1 MKKIIATAL
10 IIGLGFSAAH
20 AETTTKKDF
29 SVAVGT
35 STAMGSSSEM
45 EYKLGYGVT
54 KYFDSGIMAGVNF
67 EVGLM
72 NGEKENNYDYSG
84 NVKVGFS
91 PIKNGAVYGI
101 GSAIYQSIGT
111 EISGYGFGY
120 GAGVEY
126 RITDSFAAAVEY
138 KTYSMTLESG
148 IDYDYDNTSA
158 VLKYTF

>member
-1 MKKIIATAL
+1 MKKISIA
-10 IIGLGFSAAH
+10 IMIGLLGFSAAH

-35 STAMGSSSEM
+35 STVMNSSSEM

-54 KYFDSGIMAGVNF
+54 KYFESGIMAGVNF

-72 NGEKENNYDYSG
+72 NGEKENNYDYSA
-84 NVKVGFS
+84 NVKLGYS

-111 EISGYGFGY
+111 DTSGYGFGY

-126 RITDSFAAAVEY
+126 RLTDSFAAAVEY
-138 KTYSMTLESG
+138 KKYNMTLESG
-148 IDYDYDNTSA
+148 FDYDYDNTSA